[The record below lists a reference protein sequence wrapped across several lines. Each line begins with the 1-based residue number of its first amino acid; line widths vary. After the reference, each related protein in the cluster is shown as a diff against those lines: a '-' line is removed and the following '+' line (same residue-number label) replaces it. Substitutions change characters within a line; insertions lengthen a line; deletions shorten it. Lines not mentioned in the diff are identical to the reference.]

1 FITIILSGLRLLWAI
16 KAQFSTKPNW
26 ASKNM
31 VVFSVYFSLTDAYNW
46 GLYHACSA
54 ANRKGR

>member
-1 FITIILSGLRLLWAI
+1 MFITIILSGLRLLWA
-16 KAQFSTKPNW
+16 
-26 ASKNM
+26 SKNM
-31 VVFSVYFSLTDAYNW
+31 VFFSVYFSLTDAYNW